1 MNNYLKKYLLL
12 SSLAAIQSAA
22 ADPIGINFG
31 SGRANASLLPTDTA
45 GVVAQE
51 NWNNADGPAGGPVTL
66 NDASGTATTTQL
78 TWAADEQ
85 WSHAGPAADGNGTLL
100 TGWISA
106 NNTTDPPA
114 TVTLT
119 GIPFDLYDIY
129 VYFSHDRATE
139 DVLISETNSK
149 FPPFLAHE
157 DDTDILASVIFN
169 EQLLTADGD
178 LSQVGNY
185 ARFNNLS
192 DADIELVLDPAGAG
206 GTAERGAITGIQI
219 VERLIGDADGDGL
232 DDNWETTFGLDPND
246 NGLNPNNNGEVG
258 DPNNGAEGDPDSDGL
273 TNLEEQTLGTL
284 PNDDDSD
291 NDGLLDGVETGD
303 GNFIDEN
310 QTGTD
315 PLNSDSDGDGL
326 SDSAEDNGGTYVDE
340 TQTGTNPNKADTDD
354 DTLPDDWEI
363 ATGLNPF
370 DDGTT
375 DPNNGADGDPDSDNL
390 TNSAELALNTD
401 PLDED
406 SDDDNLN
413 DDVETN
419 TGSYVSASD
428 TGTNP
433 LNPDTDGDSLLDGS
447 ENNSGT
453 FVSVDETGTDPHS
466 PDTDGDIFADGWEVN
481 NGRDPLNAGDNL
493 ADAGSIGL
501 NFGAGRANAS
511 LLDTDLAGVAPQT
524 NWNNLSFATG
534 EPLALNDET
543 GAASGASVAWNMDEE
558 WSQAGPALDANGTLL
573 TGWISANN
581 GGALN
586 SIDITA
592 IPYGSYDLVIY
603 MNHDR
608 GTEDV
613 LISEAN
619 DLFPQFLAHENDT
632 DILGEVNFAHQ
643 AATAE
648 GDATQSGN
656 FLVIPNLSSPT
667 LNLLLGPAGEAGSVD
682 RGAITGIQL
691 INRGGGLGLA
701 ITSITVD
708 RDAGSVT
715 ITWNS
720 VNGRGY
726 IIDAGTTPD
735 LQEANEIDDFTAT
748 GEVSTYTENGID
760 FSATP
765 KRFYRIRELGN
776 N

>member
-1 MNNYLKKYLLL
+1 MNIYFKKTLLL
-12 SSLAAIQSAA
+12 SSLAAIQSAS

-31 SGRANASLLPTDTA
+31 SGRANAELLPGDTA
-45 GVVAQE
+45 GVVAQS
-51 NWNNADGPAGGPVTL
+51 NWNNAAGAAGGPITL
-66 NDASGTATTTQL
+66 NDATGSATTASL
-78 TWAADEQ
+78 TWATDEQ
-85 WSHAGPAADGNGTLL
+85 WSHAGPAANPNGTLL
-100 TGWISA
+100 TGWISS
-106 NNTTDPPA
+106 NNTTAPPA

-157 DDTDILASVIFN
+157 DDTDILGAVIFN

-185 ARFNNLS
+185 ARFGNLS

-219 VERLIGDADGDGL
+219 VERLLGDSDGDGL

-258 DPNNGAEGDPDSDGL
+258 DPNNGADGDLDNDGL
-273 TNLEEQTLGTL
+273 TNLEEQTLTTL

-303 GNFIDEN
+303 GNFIDATM
-310 QTGTD
+310 TGTN
-315 PLNSDSDGDGL
+315 PLNGDTDGDTI

-354 DTLPDDWEI
+354 DTLPDNWEI
-363 ATGLNPF
+363 ANSLSPF

-375 DPNNGADGDPDSDNL
+375 DPNNGASGDPDTDNL
-390 TNSAELALNTD
+390 TNAEELALNTD
-401 PLDED
+401 PQDSD
-406 SDDDNLN
+406 SDDDNLT

-419 TGSYVSASD
+419 TGTYASASD

-433 LNPDTDGDSLLDGS
+433 LNPDTDGDTLSDGV

-453 FVSVDETGTDPHS
+453 FVSVDETGTDPNS
-466 PDTDGDIFADGWEVN
+466 PDTDGDVFSDGWEIA
-481 NGRDPLNAGDNL
+481 NGRDPLNGSDNAANAG
-493 ADAGSIGL
+493 AIGL
-501 NFGAGRANAS
+501 NFGAGRANAT
-511 LLDTDLAGVAPQT
+511 LLNTDLAGVAPQT
-524 NWNNLSFATG
+524 NWNNLSFNLGDTF
-534 EPLALNDET
+534 ALNDDT
-543 GAASGASVAWNMDEE
+543 GANSGASVTWNMEEE
-558 WSQAGPALDANGTLL
+558 WSIGGPAFDANGTLL
-573 TGWISANN
+573 NGWVAAQND
-581 GGALN
+581 GATN
-586 SIDITA
+586 SVDLTN

-619 DLFPQFLAHENDT
+619 NLFPQFLAHENDT
-632 DILGEVNFAHQ
+632 DILGEVTFDHQ

-656 FLVIPNLSSPT
+656 FLVIPNLTSPT
-667 LNLLLGPAGEAGSVD
+667 LNLVMGPAGEAGSAD
-682 RGAITGIQL
+682 RGAITGIQI
-691 INRGGGLGLA
+691 INRGGGIDLA
-701 ITSITVD
+701 ITDISVN
-708 RDAGSVT
+708 RDTGSVT
-715 ITWNS
+715 VTWNS

-726 IIDAGTTPD
+726 IIDAGPTPD
-735 LQEANEIDDFTAT
+735 LQEFNEIDDFTAT

-760 FSATP
+760 FTANP
-765 KRFYRIRELGN
+765 KRFYRIREVAN